1 MKNLKDKVVF
11 ITGGAR
17 GLGYAMAE
25 KFAAQGAKI
34 VIGDIQEELA
44 LESAK
49 KLEEEFGVETYA
61 FRMDVTSVEDIKTAF
76 TKVKERFGKLDVQVN
91 CAGIQI
97 RCPSKEFTEENW
109 DKLMNVNLKGVFFC
123 CQQAALLMGD
133 NGGAIVNIS
142 SGTSTQTTPG
152 RAPYVISKG
161 GVNAMTAVLA
171 AEWAEDRG
179 GKKAIR
185 VNAVAPGWILTNM
198 VQDGYRLGV
207 VSENQI
213 HAAVPFKRLADPS
226 EIADAVVFL
235 GSDESSY
242 ITGQTLFVDGGWSA
256 LGMPAMDMIKK

>member
-11 ITGGAR
+11 ITGGAQ

-25 KFAAQGAKI
+25 KFAAEGAKI
-34 VIGDIQEELA
+34 VIGDIQEKLA
-44 LESAK
+44 LEAAK
-49 KLEEEFGVETYA
+49 RLGEEFEIETYA
-61 FRMDVTSVEDIKTAF
+61 FRMDVTSVEDIKEAF
-76 TKVKERFGKLDVQVN
+76 AKVKEHFGKLDVQVN

-133 NGGAIVNIS
+133 KGGAIVNIS

-171 AEWAEDRG
+171 AEWAEDCG
-179 GKKAIR
+179 NKKAIR

-207 VSENQI
+207 VSQNQI

-235 GSDESSY
+235 GSDESGY
-242 ITGQTLFVDGGWSA
+242 ITGHTLFVDGVWSA
-256 LGMPAMDMIKK
+256 LVMPAMDMIKE

>member
-25 KFAAQGAKI
+25 KFAAEGAKI
-34 VIGDIQEELA
+34 VIGDIQEALA
-44 LESAK
+44 MESAEK
-49 KLEEEFGVETYA
+49 IQKEFGVETYA
-61 FRMDVTSVEDIKTAF
+61 FQMDVTSVENIKAAF
-76 TKVKERFGKLDVQVN
+76 AKVKEHFGKLDVQVN

-133 NGGAIVNIS
+133 SGGAIVNIS

-161 GVNAMTAVLA
+161 G
-171 AEWAEDRG
+171 
-179 GKKAIR
+179 
-185 VNAVAPGWILTNM
+185 
-198 VQDGYRLGV
+198 
-207 VSENQI
+207 
-213 HAAVPFKRLADPS
+213 F
-226 EIADAVVFL
+226 
-235 GSDESSY
+235 
-242 ITGQTLFVDGGWSA
+242 
-256 LGMPAMDMIKK
+256 

>member
-1 MKNLKDKVVF
+1 M
-11 ITGGAR
+11 
-17 GLGYAMAE
+17 
-25 KFAAQGAKI
+25 
-34 VIGDIQEELA
+34 
-44 LESAK
+44 
-49 KLEEEFGVETYA
+49 
-61 FRMDVTSVEDIKTAF
+61 
-76 TKVKERFGKLDVQVN
+76 QVN
-91 CAGIQI
+91 NAGIQI

-109 DKLMNVNLKGVFFC
+109 DKLMNINLKGVFFC
-123 CQQAALLMGD
+123 CQQAALMMGD

-171 AEWAEDRG
+171 AEWADDSN

-198 VQDGYRLGV
+198 VQDGYKLGV

-213 HAAVPFKRLADPS
+213 LAAVPFKRLADPS

>member
-1 MKNLKDKVVF
+1 MDFKKQNDIDREYFKQDFKPMTELLF
-11 ITGGAR
+11 RIRQSLRTGKT
-17 GLGYAMAE
+17 L
-25 KFAAQGAKI
+25 
-34 VIGDIQEELA
+34 DI
-44 LESAK
+44 
-49 KLEEEFGVETYA
+49 
-61 FRMDVTSVEDIKTAF
+61 
-76 TKVKERFGKLDVQVN
+76 N
-91 CAGIQI
+91 GI
-97 RCPSKEFTEENW
+97 
-109 DKLMNVNLKGVFFC
+109 NLKGIFFC
-123 CQQAALLMGD
+123 CQQAALMMGD

-171 AEWAEDRG
+171 AEWADDSN

-198 VQDGYRLGV
+198 VQDGYKLGV

-213 HAAVPFKRLADPS
+213 LAAVPFKRLADPS